1 MRELRLR
8 TWLILLL
15 VTAVM
20 LTFALVGSAILIY
33 RLPQIEANNRVELR
47 ERAESTSRLLD
58 HYTAGIEAQVRM
70 LTRLVADR
78 TPADLQVHLEAMV
91 GDGEI
96 FEAAYVLAVDGS
108 VEAVGLPGPRRKV
121 AAELRGA
128 DFSNNSP
135 LFRSAR
141 AVAGKGNLAPASWS
155 DKYLSALS
163 GKHALG
169 VALPAGDKVVV
180 GEVALERVL
189 AMLRTVMAGSESVV
203 VVVDRQGQWLA
214 SSRTSPAVMHY
225 DYSTLPGFQAIVAGR
240 PVPEYGNFAG
250 RRLLLGGA
258 LSQNLRWVIATGMP
272 AGIGGD
278 RYGSTIFLVVGG
290 FAGSLLLSIALAPL
304 WAVRMV
310 RPLNA
315 LIERTHRVIDG
326 DYSSPWPR
334 RGAITELNQ
343 LSRDLG
349 HMVEVIQTREA
360 GMARSEE
367 RLRSTLES
375 TPSLAVQW
383 FDADG
388 RVLYW
393 NKASEIMYGFT
404 AAEAVGT
411 VIGENPL
418 MYPDRQ
424 QAQDFVGVLREI
436 DRSGKPFG
444 PAELPLR
451 KQDGAEIVV
460 LATTFA
466 IPGEGA
472 SRIFVRMDV
481 DVTQRKKAEERV
493 QELAFFDQLT
503 GLPNRTLMLDR
514 LRQAMAASSRNGGHG
529 ALLFIDLD
537 NFKTLN
543 DTLGHDTGDLL
554 LQQVGQRLVSC
565 MRQGDTVARLG
576 GDEFVVMLED
586 LSANPQEAVNQAE
599 AVGEKIL
606 AALNETYEFGIHV
619 HHSTPSIGVTLFVN
633 HLESTDEL
641 LKRADLAMY
650 QAKAAG
656 RNTLRFF
663 DPDMQATVTARA
675 ALELDLRKAV
685 TEKQFR
691 LYYQPQV
698 DSSGRV
704 IGAEALVRWQH
715 SERGLVSPA
724 EFIPLAEESGLIL
737 PLGQWV
743 LETACAQ
750 LLAWASRP
758 ETAALTLAVN
768 VSARQFNLPDF
779 VDQVLQVIEC
789 SGVRPDMLKLE
800 LTESLLLENVEDI
813 IAKMGALKAR
823 GVGFSMDDFGTGFS
837 SLSYL
842 KRLPLDQL
850 KIDQAFVRDVHTS
863 PSDGAIARTIVALGQ
878 NLGLT
883 VIAEGV
889 ESAVQRDHL
898 ASIGCHV
905 YQGYFFSR
913 PLPLE
918 GFEAFVRRI

>member
-8 TWLILLL
+8 TSLILLL
-15 VTAVM
+15 VTAST
-20 LTFALVGSAILIY
+20 LTFALVGSAILVF
-33 RLPQIEANNRVELR
+33 RLPQIEASIRADLQ
-47 ERAESTSRLLD
+47 ERAENASRLLD
-58 HYTAGIEAQVRM
+58 HYTDGIEAQVR
-70 LTRLVADR
+70 TQARLVAGR
-78 TPADLQVHLEAMV
+78 SPAELQAFLDAMV
-91 GDGEI
+91 GEGETLQ
-96 FEAAYVLAVDGS
+96 AAYIVGADGS
-108 VEAVGLPGPRRKV
+108 VEALGLPGTRRQA
-121 AAELRGA
+121 AAEMRGA
-128 DFSNNSP
+128 DFSNSP
-135 LFRSAR
+135 LFQSAR
-141 AVAGKGNLAPASWS
+141 AVAVKGSAAPAIWS
-155 DKYLSALS
+155 DKYLSAIS
-163 GKHALG
+163 GKHAVG
-169 VALPAGDKVVV
+169 IAVPAGNKVVI

-189 AMLRTVMAGSESVV
+189 LMFRSLEPGSESTVV
-203 VVVDRQGQWLA
+203 VIDHQGQWLA
-214 SSRTSPAVMHY
+214 SSRANPAGRFTNF
-225 DYSTLPGFQAIVAGR
+225 STFSTFQAIVAGR
-240 PVPEYGNFAG
+240 PLPEYDVLEGQ
-250 RRLLLGGA
+250 RMLVGGVVA
-258 LSQNLRWVIATGMP
+258 RNLHWVIAAAAP
-272 AGIGGD
+272 AGTASPI
-278 RYGSTIFLVVGG
+278 YFTTIVLVAGG
-290 FAGSLLLSIALAPL
+290 FAGSLLLSMALAPL
-304 WAVRMV
+304 WAARMV

-334 RGAITELNQ
+334 RGAISELNQ

-349 HMVEVIQTREA
+349 DMVEVIQAREA

-367 RLRSTLES
+367 RLRATLEN

-393 NKASEIMYGFT
+393 NKASELMYGFT
-404 AAEAVGT
+404 AAEAVGAL
-411 VIGENPL
+411 IGENHL
-418 MYPDRQ
+418 MYPDRE
-424 QAQDFVGVLREI
+424 QAEDFIGVLKEI
-436 DRSGKPFG
+436 DRGGQPFG
-444 PAELPLR
+444 PAEFPLR
-451 KQDGAEIVV
+451 KKGGTEIVV
-460 LATTFA
+460 LATSFA
-466 IPGEGA
+466 IPGERD
-472 SRIFVRMDV
+472 SKIFVRMDV

-514 LRQAMAASSRNGGHG
+514 LRQAMAASARTGGHG

-554 LQQVGQRLVSC
+554 LQQVGRRLVSC

-586 LSANPQEAVNQAE
+586 LSANSQEAVTQAE
-599 AVGEKIL
+599 VVGEKIL
-606 AALNETYEFGIHV
+606 VTLNQTYEFGIHV

-633 HLESTDEL
+633 HLETTDEL

-656 RNTLRFF
+656 RNTLRFY

-675 ALELDLRKAV
+675 ALELDLRKAIA
-685 TEKQFR
+685 EQQFL

-715 SERGLVSPA
+715 PQRGLVSPA

-743 LETACAQ
+743 LETACAR
-750 LLAWASRP
+750 LLSWASRP
-758 ETAALTLAVN
+758 EMARLTLAVN
-768 VSARQFNLPDF
+768 VSARQFSLPNF
-779 VDQVLQVIEC
+779 VGQVLDVIER
-789 SGVRPDMLKLE
+789 GGIRPEMLKLE

-813 IAKMGALKAR
+813 IAKMSALKAR

-850 KIDQAFVRDVHTS
+850 KIDQAFVREVHSS

-889 ESAVQRDHL
+889 ETAVQRDYL
-898 ASIGCHV
+898 ASIGCHA

-918 GFEAFVRRI
+918 GFDAFVLRT

>member
-8 TWLILLL
+8 TSLVLLL
-15 VTAVM
+15 VTTIA
-20 LTFALVGSAILIY
+20 LTFSLVGSAMLLY
-33 RLPQIEANNRVELR
+33 RLPQIEASTRADLR
-47 ERAESTSRLLD
+47 ERADSTARLLD
-58 HYTAGIEAQVRM
+58 HYTAGIEAQIR
-70 LTRLVADR
+70 TQGRLVANR
-78 TPADLQVHLEAMV
+78 SPAELQALLEAMV
-91 GDGEI
+91 GDGETLQ
-96 FEAAYVLAVDGS
+96 AAYVVGPEGS
-108 VEAVGLPGPRRKV
+108 VEALGLPGASRH
-121 AAELRGA
+121 AAEELRGA
-128 DFSNNSP
+128 DFSNSP
-135 LFRSAR
+135 LFRAAR
-141 AVAGKGNLAPASWS
+141 AGAGRTEPAETIWS
-155 DKYLSALS
+155 DKFLSALS
-163 GKHALG
+163 GKHAVG
-169 VALPAGDKVVV
+169 VALAAGDKVVI
-180 GEVALERVL
+180 GEISLERVL
-189 AMLRTVMAGSESVV
+189 ALFRNLEAGFEGST
-203 VVVDRQGQWLA
+203 VVVDQQGQWLA
-214 SSRTSPAVMHY
+214 SSHAGSSGRFT
-225 DYSTLPGFQAIVAGR
+225 DYSALPAFQAILAGR
-240 PVPEYGNFAG
+240 PLPEYEAFQG
-250 RRLLLGGA
+250 RRSLVAGA
-258 LSQNLRWVIATGMP
+258 LPRNLPWVIAATAP
-272 AGIGGD
+272 AGMA
-278 RYGSTIFLVVGG
+278 GSIYFTTIALVAGG
-290 FAGSLLLSIALAPL
+290 FAGALLLSSVLAPL
-304 WAVRMV
+304 WAARMV

-315 LIERTHRVIDG
+315 LIERTHRVTDG

-334 RGAITELNQ
+334 RGAIAELNQ

-349 HMVEVIQTREA
+349 HMVEVIQNREA

-367 RLRSTLES
+367 RLRATLEN
-375 TPSLAVQW
+375 TPSIAVQW
-383 FDADG
+383 FDAHG

-404 AAEAVGT
+404 AAEAVGS
-411 VIGENPL
+411 VIGDNPL
-418 MYPDRQ
+418 MFLDRQ
-424 QAQDFVGVLREI
+424 QAESFIAVLKEI
-436 DRSGKPFG
+436 DRSGQPFG
-444 PAELPLR
+444 PVEFSLR
-451 KQDGAEIVV
+451 KEDGAEIVV

-466 IPGEGA
+466 IPGEGD
-472 SRIFVRMDV
+472 SKIFVCMVV

-503 GLPNRTLMLDR
+503 GLPNRRLMLDR
-514 LRQAMAASSRNGGHG
+514 LRQAMAASSRNGAHG

-537 NFKTLN
+537 NFKTIN
-543 DTLGHDTGDLL
+543 DTLGHDAGDLL
-554 LQQVGQRLVSC
+554 LQQVGQRLVSS

-576 GDEFVVMLED
+576 GDEFVVLLED
-586 LSANPQEAVNQAE
+586 LSANSPEAVTQAK

-606 AALNETYEFGIHV
+606 VTLNQTYEFGAHRY
-619 HHSTPSIGVTLFVN
+619 HGTPSIGVTLFTT

-663 DPDMQATVTARA
+663 DPEMQAAVTARV
-675 ALELDLRKAV
+675 ALELDLRKAI
-685 TEKQFR
+685 TDKQFL

-715 SERGLVSPA
+715 PQRGLVSPA

-743 LETACAQ
+743 LETACAR
-750 LLAWASRP
+750 LLAWATRP
-758 ETAALTLAVN
+758 ETAGLTLAVN
-768 VSARQFNLPDF
+768 VSACQFNLQDF
-779 VDQVLQVIEC
+779 VGQVLDVIER
-789 SGVRPDMLKLE
+789 SGIRPQMLKLE

-813 IAKMGALKAR
+813 ITKMSALKAR

-850 KIDQAFVRDVHTS
+850 KIDQAFVRDVHS
-863 PSDGAIARTIVALGQ
+863 NPSDAAIARTVVALGQ

-889 ESAVQRDHL
+889 ETGVQRDYL
-898 ASIGCHV
+898 ASMGCHA

-918 GFEAFVRRI
+918 DFEAFVERA